1 MAGVSDLNK
10 KPLLILLFILSLL
23 SLSLTTFHANAANSS
38 STNFDINQVDH
49 VVQIQDG
56 GLVVMKDIVNVSV
69 AGENAKSQKF
79 PIGFP
84 FEYASHLVYCFAHN
98 TLNPAESLEVALD
111 IGLGKIGFY
120 GIEVTLPANTNAYSF
135 TVVFVFS
142 DLVHAETTELDYFW
156 WNVTFPIYPSL
167 TQIAPICNTKVIL
180 PPRVGNLT
188 VEQHSNL
195 VEKGLNVSTTF
206 TDSRQTLKF
215 SQSSLED
222 FTRESAW
229 LRFYQYIPTE
239 HTVFLMID
247 ANEVKRDVALDEW
260 GHIFVSDFYH
270 LTNKGELDLTSVKL
284 RLPQYA
290 FDISWIDEAGNIHEE
305 LSLEGNAT
313 TAYINATIAFGTV
326 KKNEDIEFTVTYRLP
341 WKEYITQN
349 SWRDYNLAFRFFEH
363 EYFDWTIKK
372 LSVTIKLPR
381 NADFQS
387 CSVPPQSAG
396 ESVTFAFLN
405 VTTFHD
411 LDFHLT
417 YEHTIFW
424 ASFYPTLWMGLSATI
439 VCIIAFLWRAP
450 KPTPVSVTAVSPKAL
465 RSFVDTYEKK
475 TSAIG
480 ELEIL
485 EEQLRKRKISRRRY
499 KVRKKALEGRLSTLS
514 KDLTELKEELRKA
527 GSRYAD
533 IMRQVEVAETELEET
548 EAAIRR
554 IELRYRR
561 REISKGTYNKLLEE
575 YNRRKEKAE
584 TTIDGVLL
592 RLREELR

>member
-1 MAGVSDLNK
+1 MSRKTFLM
-10 KPLLILLFILSLL
+10 LLFIFSLL
-23 SLSLTTFHANAANSS
+23 SVPAITLHANATDSY
-38 STNFDINQVDH
+38 FEDFEIHHVEH

-56 GLVVMKDIVNVSV
+56 GVVIIKDIVNVSL
-69 AGENAKSQKF
+69 AEESSEPRKF

-84 FEYASHLVYCFAHN
+84 FEYAPNLAYCFAHN
-98 TLNPAESLEVALD
+98 TLNPAEVLEVTRD
-111 IGLGKIGFY
+111 TGLGRIGFY
-120 GIEVTLPANTNAYSF
+120 GIAVTLPVDKNTYSF

-142 DLVHAETTELDYFW
+142 DLIRAETPELDYYW

-167 TQIAPICNTKVIL
+167 TQTTPICNTKVIL
-180 PPRVGNLT
+180 PPNVGNFT
-188 VEQHSNL
+188 VEHHSNL

-206 TDSRQTLKF
+206 TESHQTLQF
-215 SQSSLED
+215 SRSSLED
-222 FTRESAW
+222 FARESAW
-229 LRFYQYIPTE
+229 LRFYQFSPSE
-239 HTVFLMID
+239 LDVFLMID
-247 ANEVKRDVALDEW
+247 ADEAKRDVTLDEW

-270 LTNKGELDLTSVKL
+270 LTNKGEWNLTNAKL

-290 FDISWIDEAGNIHEE
+290 FDISWIDEAGKIHEE

-313 TAYINATIAFGTV
+313 TPHVNATISFGAV
-326 KKNEDIEFTVTYRLP
+326 KKNEDIEFTINYRLP
-341 WKEYITQN
+341 WKEYVIQN
-349 SWRDYNLAFRFFEH
+349 GWRNYGLAFSLFEH
-363 EYFDWTIKK
+363 EYFDWVIKK

-381 NADFQS
+381 NANFQS
-387 CSVPPQSAG
+387 CSVPPQSVG
-396 ESVTFAFLN
+396 EDIIFALHN
-405 VTTFHD
+405 VTTFHN

-417 YEHTIFW
+417 YEYTIFW
-424 ASFYPTLWMGLSATI
+424 ASFYPTLWVGISAI
-439 VCIIAFLWRAP
+439 VILIIAFLWRAP
-450 KPTPVSVTAVSPKAL
+450 KPTPVPVIPVSPKAL
-465 RSFVDTYEKK
+465 RHFVETYEKK

-575 YNRRKEKAE
+575 YNHRKERAE